1 VLVPKYRYKIF
12 YERQV
17 KKDCGAQ
24 FDFL

>member
-1 VLVPKYRYKIF
+1 VPKYRYKIF